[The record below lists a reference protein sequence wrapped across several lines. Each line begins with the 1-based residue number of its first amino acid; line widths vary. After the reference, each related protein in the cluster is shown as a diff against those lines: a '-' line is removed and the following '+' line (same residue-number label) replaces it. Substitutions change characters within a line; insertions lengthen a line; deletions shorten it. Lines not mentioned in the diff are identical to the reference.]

1 MPNSKTKLLIIGAGP
16 VGLALAVELVRRGF
30 RPRIIDKNSGPTPP
44 HESRA
49 LGFNLRSLD
58 LLSASG
64 VSAEIIAQGFEIK
77 LAQFHWQG
85 KRLVA
90 LNISDHARPDARM
103 TTIPQGGSERIMLDN
118 LAGQNIAPEWG
129 TQLIEVKNFDTTPC
143 AKLKTASGKTE
154 THQCQI
160 IVGCD
165 GAHSVVRKQA
175 GIEFSGEATPALW
188 GLLDAQYDRD
198 LVPHQ
203 VNAFLEPG
211 SARAHIPVNA
221 NTLRIIS
228 NSTDLDDDIPYRE
241 HLKEITWRSEFG
253 ISYRMVE
260 RFSKGNIHLCGDA
273 AHIHS
278 PAGGR
283 GMNLGI
289 EDACWLAWCIDKNT
303 LHQYSPARLKAAK
316 LVLAETKT
324 QTNAITSSNKLM
336 SWLIKNVAPIAMRNK
351 TIRQKLLT
359 SMLGL
364 DTAPPPWL

>member
-1 MPNSKTKLLIIGAGP
+1 MPDSKTKILIVGAGP

-58 LLSASG
+58 MLSASG
-64 VSAEIIAQGFEIK
+64 VSAEIITQGFEIEF
-77 LAQFHWQG
+77 AQFHWQG
-85 KRLVA
+85 KKLVA
-90 LNISDHARPDARM
+90 LKIGDHPRPDARM
-103 TTIPQGGSERIMLDN
+103 TTIAQGVSERIMLNN
-118 LAGQNIAPEWG
+118 LANQNIVPEWG
-129 TQLIEVKNFDTTPC
+129 TQLIEVKNLDTEPY
-143 AKLKTASGKTE
+143 AKLTTNSGKTE
-154 THQCQI
+154 QYQCQI
-160 IVGCD
+160 IAGCD
-165 GAHSVVRKQA
+165 GAHSIVRKNA
-175 GIEFSGEATPALW
+175 GIDFSGEATPALW
-188 GLLDAQYDRD
+188 GLLDAKYDRD

-203 VNAFLEPG
+203 VNAFLAPG

-228 NSTDLDDDIPYRE
+228 NSTVLDDHIPFRQ
-241 HLKEITWRSEFG
+241 HLKKVTWRSQFG

-260 RFSKGNIHLCGDA
+260 RFSKGNMHLCGDA

-324 QTNAITSSNKLM
+324 QTNAITSNNKLM
-336 SWLIKNVAPIAMRNK
+336 SWLIKNVAPFAMRNK
-351 TIRQKLLT
+351 AIRKKLLT

-364 DTAPPPWL
+364 DTAPPPWM